1 MHGKKTKQNK
11 GHTKA
16 LLLVRVEQSRDEVTR
31 LGVDPRRIVYLRQL
45 DLVEQRLC
53 KPGMRP
59 VGGNKELYAFS
70 GPCTIFTYSCS
81 ARKNPYEFCQSIVG
95 LRADGGI

>member
-31 LGVDPRRIVYLRQL
+31 LGVNPRRIVYLRQL
-45 DLVEQRLC
+45 DLVE
-53 KPGMRP
+53 
-59 VGGNKELYAFS
+59 S
-70 GPCTIFTYSCS
+70 GAKVASSLKKYYSWY
-81 ARKNPYEFCQSIVG
+81 KF
-95 LRADGGI
+95 